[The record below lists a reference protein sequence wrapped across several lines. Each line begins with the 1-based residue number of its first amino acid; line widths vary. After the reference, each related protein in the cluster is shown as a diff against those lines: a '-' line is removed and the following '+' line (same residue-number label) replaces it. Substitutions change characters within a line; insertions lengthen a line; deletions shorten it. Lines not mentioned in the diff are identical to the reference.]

1 MMESQWLLSLGGG
14 MLVGLSALILMLFNG
29 RVAGIS
35 GILAG
40 ALQQKAP
47 WRLLFLLGLGAGAW
61 LALTLGWASM
71 PALTTLPGWS
81 VVLLAG
87 LLVGI
92 GTRLGNG
99 CTSGHGICGMGR
111 LSVRS
116 IAATLT
122 FMAVGFI
129 TVFFTHHIL

>member
-14 MLVGLSALILMLFNG
+14 MLAGLSALILMLFNG

-40 ALQQKAP
+40 ALQHRAP
-47 WRLLFLLGLGAGAW
+47 WRVLFLLGLGAGAW
-61 LALTLGWASM
+61 LALTLGWARM
-71 PALTTLPGWS
+71 PAFTTLPGWP

-87 LLVGI
+87 LLVGV

-111 LSVRS
+111 LSLRS
-116 IAATLT
+116 IVATLT

-129 TVFFTHHIL
+129 TVFVTHHLL

>member
-14 MLVGLSALILMLFNG
+14 MLAGLSALILMLFNG

-40 ALQQKAP
+40 VLQHRAS
-47 WRLLFLLGLGAGAW
+47 WRVLFLLGLGTGAW
-61 LALTLGWASM
+61 LALTLGWATM
-71 PALTTLPGWS
+71 PAFTTLPGWP

-87 LLVGI
+87 LLVGV

-111 LSVRS
+111 LSLRS
-116 IAATLT
+116 IVATLT
-122 FMAVGFI
+122 FMAAGFI
-129 TVFFTHHIL
+129 TVFVTHHLL

>member
-14 MLVGLSALILMLFNG
+14 MLAGLSALILMLFNG

-40 ALQQKAP
+40 ALQQRAR
-47 WRLLFLLGLGAGAW
+47 WQVLFLLGLGAGAW

-71 PALTTLPGWS
+71 PAFTTLPGWP

-111 LSVRS
+111 LSLRS
-116 IAATLT
+116 IVATLT

-129 TVFFTHHIL
+129 TVFVTHHLL

>member
-40 ALQQKAP
+40 ALQHRAP
-47 WRLLFLLGLGAGAW
+47 WRVLFLLGLVAGAW

-71 PALTTLPGWS
+71 PAFTTLPGWPL
-81 VVLLAG
+81 VLLAG
-87 LLVGI
+87 LLVGV

-111 LSVRS
+111 LSTRS
-116 IAATLT
+116 VVATLT
-122 FMAVGFI
+122 FMGMGVA
-129 TVFFTHHIL
+129 TVFFTHHMF